1 MRKYAPSVAWPVQS
15 MTGEVASPHTLTVR
29 NLHVEVAG
37 TEILKGVNLELRSGE
52 LTAMMGPN
60 GSGKSTLAYALM
72 GHPKYKV
79 TSGQVLLDGKDLLAL
94 TVDQRA
100 RAGLFLGFQ
109 YPQEVSGLSLSKFLW
124 TSYMQRHTMET
135 ADAEGFGR
143 DLTEHLG
150 YLGMDESFLK
160 RSLNEGFSGG
170 EKKRAEILQ
179 MSTLSPVFA
188 ILDEPDSGLD
198 IDAVR
203 AVGETVARLDR
214 PGIGILVITHYQ
226 RILKYVKPVRVFVM
240 VDGAVALS
248 GGREL
253 AEELE
258 AKGYDWVK
266 VGLVPNA

>member
-1 MRKYAPSVAWPVQS
+1 
-15 MTGEVASPHTLTVR
+15 L
-29 NLHVEVAG
+29 
-37 TEILKGVNLELRSGE
+37 
-52 LTAMMGPN
+52 
-60 GSGKSTLAYALM
+60 

-79 TSGQVLLDGKDLLAL
+79 TKGRALLDGQDLLKL
-94 TVDQRA
+94 TVDQRS

-124 TSYMQRHTMET
+124 TAHMQRHTMED

-143 DLTEHLG
+143 DLKTNLG
-150 YLGMDESFLK
+150 YLGMDESLLK

-170 EKKRAEILQ
+170 EKKRVE
-179 MSTLSPVFA
+179 MFS

-203 AVGETVARLDR
+203 AAGEAVAKLHR
-214 PGIGILVITHYQ
+214 PGAGILVITHYQ
-226 RILKYVKPVRVFVM
+226 RILKYIQPDRIHVM
-240 VDGAVALS
+240 VDGVVALS

-253 AEELE
+253 AEQLE

-266 VGLVPNA
+266 VGLQGSA

>member
-1 MRKYAPSVAWPVQS
+1 M
-15 MTGEVASPHTLTVR
+15 SPNPPAQRTLVVKD
-29 NLHVEVAG
+29 LKVEVAG
-37 TEILKGVNLELRSGE
+37 KQILRGVDLTLRTGEI
-52 LTAMMGPN
+52 TALMGPN

-79 TSGQVLLDGKDLLAL
+79 TSGEVHLDGQDLLAMS
-94 TVDQRA
+94 VDQRS

-124 TSYMQRHTMET
+124 TSYMQRHTAQT
-135 ADAEGFGR
+135 ADTAAYDR
-143 DLTEHLG
+143 DLQTHMS
-150 YLGMDESFLK
+150 YLGIDPAMLK

-170 EKKRAEILQ
+170 EKKRNEILQ
-179 MSTLSPVFA
+179 MATLEPVFS

-203 AVGETVARLDR
+203 AVGETVAQLHR
-214 PGIGILVITHYQ
+214 PESGVLLITHYQ
-226 RILKYVKPVRVFVM
+226 RILKYLKPDRVHVM
-240 VDGAVALS
+240 VDGVIALS
-248 GGREL
+248 GGKEL

-266 VGLVPNA
+266 VGVVAEN

>member
-1 MRKYAPSVAWPVQS
+1 MEGTKLS
-15 MTGEVASPHTLTVR
+15 TPHVLQVE

-37 TEILKGVNLELRSGE
+37 KEILRGVNLTLKSGE
-52 LTAMMGPN
+52 LTALMGPN

-79 TSGQVLLDGKDLLAL
+79 TAGRALLDGKDLL
-94 TVDQRA
+94 TMPVDQRS

-124 TSYMQRHTMET
+124 TTYMQRHTAQT
-135 ADAEGFGR
+135 ADAARFDRE
-143 DLTEHLG
+143 LKTHLG
-150 YLGMDESFLK
+150 YLGMDDALLK

-170 EKKRAEILQ
+170 EKKRVEVLQ
-179 MSTLSPVFA
+179 MATLTPVFS

-198 IDAVR
+198 IDAVK
-203 AVGETVARLDR
+203 AVGETVAKLHR
-214 PGIGILVITHYQ
+214 PDAGILVITHYQ
-226 RILKYVKPVRVFVM
+226 RILKYLKPDRVHVM
-240 VDGAVALS
+240 VDGLIALS

-258 AKGYDWVK
+258 AKGYDWVR
-266 VGLVPNA
+266 VGVPGTSG

>member
-1 MRKYAPSVAWPVQS
+1 MASADAPK
-15 MTGEVASPHTLTVR
+15 HTLVIR
-29 NLHVEVAG
+29 DLHVEVSG
-37 TEILKGVNLELRSGE
+37 KEILKGVTMALQSGE
-52 LTAMMGPN
+52 ITALMGPN

-79 TSGQVLLDGKDLLAL
+79 TKGTVELDGKNLLAMS
-94 TVDQRA
+94 VDQRS

-124 TSYMQRHTMET
+124 TAYMQRHTAE
-135 ADAEGFGR
+135 DANAEKFGQ
-143 DLTEHLG
+143 DLDQHLG
-150 YLGMDESFLK
+150 YLGMDNSLLK

-170 EKKRAEILQ
+170 EKKRVEVLQ
-179 MSTLSPVFA
+179 MATLEPTFA

-203 AVGETVARLDR
+203 AVGETVAKLHR
-214 PGIGILVITHYQ
+214 PDAGVLIITHYQ
-226 RILKYVKPVRVFVM
+226 RILKFLKPDRVHVM
-240 VDGAVALS
+240 VDGVVALS

-258 AKGYDWVK
+258 SKGYEFVRVGVK
-266 VGLVPNA
+266 TGT

>member
-1 MRKYAPSVAWPVQS
+1 MATNPTQHVL
-15 MTGEVASPHTLTVR
+15 EVKELRA
-29 NLHVEVAG
+29 EVAG
-37 TEILKGVNLELRSGE
+37 KEILKGVTLTLRSGE
-52 LTAMMGPN
+52 IAALMGPN

-79 TSGQVLLDGKDLLAL
+79 THGSVTMDGHDLLSMS
-94 TVDQRA
+94 VDQRA

-124 TSYMQRHTMET
+124 TAHMQRHTPEN
-135 ADAEGFGR
+135 ADAPAFDR
-143 DLTEHLG
+143 DLKSHLG
-150 YLGMDESFLK
+150 ILGMDDSLLK

-170 EKKRAEILQ
+170 EKKRVEVLQ
-179 MSTLSPVFA
+179 MATLRPTFS

-203 AVGETVARLDR
+203 AVGETVAKIHR
-214 PGIGILVITHYQ
+214 PDAGILVITHYQ
-226 RILKYVKPVRVFVM
+226 RILKYVKPDRVFVM
-240 VDGAVALS
+240 VDGAIALQ

-258 AKGYDWVK
+258 AKGYDWVRI
-266 VGLVPNA
+266 GIAEAA

>member
-1 MRKYAPSVAWPVQS
+1 
-15 MTGEVASPHTLTVR
+15 MTSDAVPPAHSLVVE
-29 NLHVEVAG
+29 NLHAEVAG
-37 TEILKGVNLELRSGE
+37 KEILKGVTLTLRSGE
-52 LTAMMGPN
+52 LTALMGPN

-79 TSGQVLLDGKDLLAL
+79 TQGTALLDGKDLLKM
-94 TVDQRA
+94 TVDQRS

-124 TSYMQRHTMET
+124 TAYMQRHTAET
-135 ADAEGFGR
+135 ANTKQYDA
-143 DLTEHLG
+143 DLKAHLG
-150 YLGMDESFLK
+150 YLEMDQSLLK

-170 EKKRAEILQ
+170 EKKRVEVLQ
-179 MSTLSPVFA
+179 MATLDPTFS

-203 AVGETVARLDR
+203 AVGEAVAKIHEERLTQA
-214 PGIGILVITHYQ
+214 GFLVITHYQ
-226 RILKYVKPVRVFVM
+226 RILKFLRPDRVHVM
-240 VDGAVALS
+240 VDGVIALS

-258 AKGYDWVK
+258 AKGYDFVK
-266 VGLVPNA
+266 VGVPGAA

>member
-1 MRKYAPSVAWPVQS
+1 
-15 MTGEVASPHTLTVR
+15 MTGEKTETHTLSVKG
-29 NLHVEVAG
+29 LHVDVAG
-37 TEILKGVNLELRSGE
+37 NEILKGVNLELRSGE

-79 TSGQVLLDGKDLLAL
+79 TSGQVLLDGKDLLAM

-124 TSYMQRHTMET
+124 TSYMQRHTTET
-135 ADAEGFGR
+135 ADAEQFGK
-143 DLTEHLG
+143 DLTTHLG
-150 YLGMDESFLK
+150 YLGMDEAFLK

-170 EKKRAEILQ
+170 EKKRTEVLQ
-179 MSTLSPVFA
+179 MATIQPTFA

-203 AVGETVARLDR
+203 AVGETVAKLDH
-214 PGIGILVITHYQ
+214 PGVGILVITHYQ
-226 RILKYVKPVRVFVM
+226 RILKFVKPQRVFVM

-266 VGLVPNA
+266 VGVVAGN

>member
-1 MRKYAPSVAWPVQS
+1 MVATSLP
-15 MTGEVASPHTLTVR
+15 TGHTLVVED
-29 NLHVEVAG
+29 LHAEVAG
-37 TEILKGVNLELRSGE
+37 KEILRGVDLTLKSGE
-52 LTAMMGPN
+52 LTALMGPN

-79 TSGQVLLDGKDLLAL
+79 TKGRALLDGADLLGL
-94 TVDQRA
+94 SVEKRS

-124 TSYMQRHTMET
+124 TAYMQRHTAET
-135 ADAEGFGR
+135 ADTKRYDDELR
-143 DLTEHLG
+143 THLD
-150 YLGMDESFLK
+150 YLGMDPALLK

-170 EKKRAEILQ
+170 EKKRVEVLQ
-179 MSTLSPVFA
+179 MATLHPLFS

-203 AVGETVARLDR
+203 AVGETVAKLHR
-214 PGIGILVITHYQ
+214 PDAGILVITHYQ
-226 RILKYVKPVRVFVM
+226 RILKYLKPDRVHVM
-240 VDGAVALS
+240 VDGAIARS

-258 AKGYDWVK
+258 AKGYDFVRP
-266 VGLVPNA
+266 LSSTQA

>member
-1 MRKYAPSVAWPVQS
+1 MSVPEASTPS
-15 MTGEVASPHTLTVR
+15 HTLLVED
-29 NLHVEVAG
+29 LHVEVAG
-37 TEILKGVNLELRSGE
+37 KEILKGVNLTMRAGE
-52 LTAMMGPN
+52 LTALMGPN

-79 TSGQVLLDGKDLLAL
+79 TKGRALLDGQDLLKL
-94 TVDQRA
+94 TVDQRS

-124 TSYMQRHTMET
+124 TSHMQRHTMED

-143 DLTEHLG
+143 DLKTHLG
-150 YLGMDESFLK
+150 YLEMDESLLK

-170 EKKRAEILQ
+170 EKKRVEVLQ
-179 MSTLSPVFA
+179 MATIKPMFA

-203 AVGETVARLDR
+203 AVGETVARLHR
-214 PGIGILVITHYQ
+214 PDAGILVITHYQ
-226 RILKYVKPVRVFVM
+226 RILKYLKPDRVHVM
-240 VDGAVALS
+240 VDGIVALS

-253 AEELE
+253 AEQLE

-266 VGLVPNA
+266 VGLQSTA